1 MTPKVR
7 SVIIEE
13 RKMLKPHMSRK
24 ERIEYNL
31 ARRKEIL
38 EIRESRRWQGIQD
51 TPHPVALRTYLY
63 QVRYWVSPPRED
75 QHWANQLIERSRTY
89 EVKKLLASKLK

>member
-1 MTPKVR
+1 LTPKVR
-7 SVIIEE
+7 SVILEE

-38 EIRESRRWQGIQD
+38 EIRKSRRWQGIQD
-51 TPHPVALRTYLY
+51 TPSPVALRAYFY
-63 QVRYWVSPPRED
+63 QVRYWVSPPIGE
-75 QHWANQLIERSRTY
+75 QHWANQLIERSRT
-89 EVKKLLASKLK
+89 